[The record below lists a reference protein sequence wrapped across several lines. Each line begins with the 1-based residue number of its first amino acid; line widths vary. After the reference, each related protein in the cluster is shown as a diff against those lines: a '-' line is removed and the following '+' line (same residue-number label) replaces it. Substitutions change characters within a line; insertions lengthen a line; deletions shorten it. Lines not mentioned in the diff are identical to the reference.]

1 VADWHFGQ
9 LETVVGRLW
18 TAVDRAPDN
27 TYLHFPE
34 CCYTYAESYRE
45 IMRIARGLKELGVQP
60 GDTVTTMLDNS
71 PDAVFMWHAITQIG
85 AITVAINTA
94 LKGDFLEHVVNDAA
108 SSVFIGEADY
118 VERLMKISGNV
129 PKVERVIHRG
139 VDEIDGG
146 QFTTQ
151 DFESIRLDGDEL
163 QRINAKP
170 GDVCCLIYTGG
181 TTGPSKGCMMSQN
194 YLIQNAIQNN
204 LLVSRREE
212 ETSWNCL
219 PIYHA
224 NLVETGILGPMV
236 QGATASI
243 ATKFS
248 LSGFWPAIKESGA
261 QVAFLT
267 GTMPTMIARM
277 PDTKEMLECRGQLRA
292 LHAMPV
298 PPDVERIWLERFG
311 LEVAGAKG
319 YGLTECHLV
328 VDFPGGTQTGA
339 KPGSAGKRNDEF
351 DCRIFDDED
360 RELGPGEVGEVVVR
374 PLKPH
379 RMFEGY
385 WNRPAET
392 LRVSNN
398 LWFHTGDLGMFDE
411 DGFFFFL
418 DRKKD
423 YLRRRGENISSM
435 EVEGVFLKHPD
446 IAEVAVHAVYSE
458 FTEDDLKVTAVLTE
472 GGSLSARELFEWS
485 TEQVPYY
492 ALPRYIEF
500 RDELPKSPL
509 NRIHK
514 YLLREQGCT
523 PTTWDREK
531 EDVSFA
537 RR

>member
-1 VADWHFGQ
+1 VADWQHSEQ
-9 LETVVGRLW
+9 YTVVERLW
-18 TAVDRAPDN
+18 ASVDRVPDR
-27 TYLHFPE
+27 TYLHFPDSTH
-34 CCYTYAESYRE
+34 TYAESYQE
-45 IMRIARGLKELGVQP
+45 IMRIARGLREMGVQP
-60 GDTVTTMLDNS
+60 GDTVTMMLDNS
-71 PDAVFMWHAITQIG
+71 ADAVFMWHAIIQIG
-85 AITVAINTA
+85 AISVAINTA
-94 LKGDFLEHVVNDAA
+94 LKGDFLVNVVADAA
-108 SSVFIGEADY
+108 SSVFIGEAEY
-118 VERLMKISGNV
+118 IERLTKVAENV
-129 PKVERVIHRG
+129 PNIDRVVYRG
-139 VDEIDGG
+139 GAEIDGG
-146 QFTTQ
+146 CFSAKPF
-151 DFESIRLDGDEL
+151 DEIRLDGDEIE
-163 QRINAKP
+163 RVNAKP
-170 GDVCCLIYTGG
+170 GDVCSLVYTGG

-204 LLVSRREE
+204 LLVARREG

-236 QGATASI
+236 QGATSSI
-243 ATKFS
+243 GTKFS

-267 GTMPTMIARM
+267 GTMPGMIARM
-277 PDTKEMLECRGQLRA
+277 PDTEEMLECRGQLRA

-311 LEVAGAKG
+311 LEAAGAKG

-328 VDFPGGTQTGA
+328 VDFPGGTQAGA
-339 KPGSAGKRNDEF
+339 KPGSAGKRNDDF

-472 GGSLSARELFEWS
+472 GASLSARELFEWS
-485 TEQVPYY
+485 IERVPYF

-509 NRIHK
+509 GRIHK
-514 YLLREQGCT
+514 YLLREQDCT